1 MRRPTYTAMCRVSAW
16 LFLLSA
22 IGFLLGLGAAHD
34 RGDVVGCIA
43 GMTLS
48 AIGASCAASSARRGS

>member
-1 MRRPTYTAMCRVSAW
+1 MCRVSAW

-22 IGFLLGLGAAHD
+22 IGFLLGIGAAHD